1 MVLSKKKKTISKEKH
16 LIIKMILCLT
26 YLIIISILG
35 VCSYKIYNKEN
46 EISSWSN
53 VESVNDYTYI
63 TIYKMSEKF
72 AYYKDAD
79 VGIHFVI
86 EKENTGQW
94 HTYLIAI
101 KESEYDK
108 YKGIIDYSYE
118 RTDVEPEPIKVY
130 GYPINTSNELKELA
144 IKNIDNFIP
153 ATNEVKITNENY
165 EAYLT
170 NSYLDTTQSKEDS
183 FNLILFFTL
192 LLLVLVIGLFLLTL
206 FDKGNMV
213 ENIDKELDKN
223 IIKAKKLFKK
233 KKKK

>member
-1 MVLSKKKKTISKEKH
+1 
-16 LIIKMILCLT
+16 
-26 YLIIISILG
+26 
-35 VCSYKIYNKEN
+35 
-46 EISSWSN
+46 
-53 VESVNDYTYI
+53 
-63 TIYKMSEKF
+63 MSEKF

-130 GYPINTSNELKELA
+130 GYPVNTSNELKELA

-183 FNLILFFTL
+183 FNIILFFTL